1 MVILKKKLYKNIYY
15 QKGKKKKIW
24 NVIFSSYLVVL
35 AIITT
40 NFNYKTKAN

>member
-15 QKGKKKKIW
+15 QKGKKKIW

-35 AIITT
+35 AIIKT